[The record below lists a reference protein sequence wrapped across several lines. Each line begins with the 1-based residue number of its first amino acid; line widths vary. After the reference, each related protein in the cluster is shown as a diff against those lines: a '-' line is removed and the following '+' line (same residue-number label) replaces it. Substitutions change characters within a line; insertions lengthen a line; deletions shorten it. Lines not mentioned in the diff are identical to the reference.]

1 LQDEPIP
8 FIDLKAQYRG
18 IEAAVHE
25 VLHRVI
31 DEASFILGPE
41 VSAFESE
48 FAEFLGT
55 PYCAGVGS
63 GTSALKLGMQALGIG
78 PGDEVIVPANTFI
91 ACAFAVTQLGARP
104 VLVDVGPDH
113 LVVPSL
119 VEAAITPRTKAIM
132 AVHLYG
138 QVADLDALGAI
149 CARHGV
155 HLAEDGS
162 QAHGARYGGRR
173 AGSFGAVSAYSF
185 YPAKNLGAYGD
196 AGAVC
201 TAAGD
206 VVERVRALRD
216 LGQRTKSVHS
226 VVGEN
231 SRLDSLQAAI
241 LRVKLRRL
249 DEWNGRRL
257 IAAKRYDALLADTG
271 FSPPLRGADEGHV
284 YQYYVVRVRD
294 RDRVREALR
303 GRGIAT
309 NVNHP
314 IPIHLQPAYAD
325 LGLGPGAFPMA
336 EATARTVLSLPMF
349 PELRDDQIERVVAA
363 LGDCAVDGST
373 DDGS

>member
-1 LQDEPIP
+1 
-8 FIDLKAQYRG
+8 
-18 IEAAVHE
+18 
-25 VLHRVI
+25 
-31 DEASFILGPE
+31 
-41 VSAFESE
+41 
-48 FAEFLGT
+48 
-55 PYCAGVGS
+55 
-63 GTSALKLGMQALGIG
+63 
-78 PGDEVIVPANTFI
+78 
-91 ACAFAVTQLGARP
+91 
-104 VLVDVGPDH
+104 
-113 LVVPSL
+113 
-119 VEAAITPRTKAIM
+119 
-132 AVHLYG
+132 
-138 QVADLDALGAI
+138 
-149 CARHGV
+149 
-155 HLAEDGS
+155 
-162 QAHGARYGGRR
+162 
-173 AGSFGAVSAYSF
+173 VSAYSF